1 MVISTVNIQF
11 RANITTTI
19 PYLCIRFKINQKA
32 IMNITQQEFEEYR
45 KCARIIANNYEEAEE
60 LLQDTMLRICELKLP
75 EEKQNKNYYFI
86 LMKNLYLNKKS
97 KEKVR
102 SKITN
107 HTLEFNDDIYN
118 TQEHETNIELIKQ
131 VDSALQDKLNTIT
144 AVYDTLPTY
153 DKQLFSLHFIE
164 GISQRKISRETGLGV
179 MPIFYRV
186 QKIRNKIKEAH
197 NNSNDNT

>member
-1 MVISTVNIQF
+1 
-11 RANITTTI
+11 
-19 PYLCIRFKINQKA
+19 
-32 IMNITQQEFEEYR
+32 MNITQQEFEEYR

-197 NNSNDNT
+197 NNSNSNI